1 LSRKKKKT
9 NGTKKA
15 RQKRFGQ
22 YKLLKKLATGGMA
35 EIFLARHINQPESK
49 PDVALKRILK
59 HHSENTQLV
68 KMFFREASIITR
80 LNHEN
85 IIRILDFG
93 KENENFYMTMDHVK
107 GVNLDTIFNTAHK
120 NQEKWNLKYGIEI
133 VRQALEG
140 IKHAHNLKDDKGNDV
155 NIVHLDLSPR
165 NLMVSGRGLVKILDF
180 GISKATY
187 DDDKKSFN
195 ALRGTYAYMS
205 PEQCKEKPVDKRSD
219 LFSLGILLYEMTTLA
234 PLFSKQPSEF
244 MILRAITEGIVP
256 PPSNI
261 IQNYPPELEQ
271 IIYQALEVDPNKR
284 FQSAEAFL
292 KALESVSKNYNMS
305 LDKLELS
312 KGLSKVLPELVVDQS
327 SLPSREELTFTDDE
341 KSGDS
346 EKKESD
352 TKSDR
357 QKSEIKVAE
366 QDSEK
371 AQEKQKEIPNFF
383 KDGTNGDS
391 KKSEKAEDSKE
402 DVEEDLPAPQI
413 LTLADQAEELMR
425 HKQKSRILYTI
436 FTFLFMAL
444 VSAGVFMH
452 YQKTGWLPET
462 VGSTIYVPD
471 SGTLYI
477 DTKPE
482 GAKIFIDNKLQT
494 GKTPFEMQNLPL
506 NKKIPI
512 EIVMSGYATIK
523 ESVVLDNKTPLK
535 AMVHDLVRQ

>member
-1 LSRKKKKT
+1 
-9 NGTKKA
+9 
-15 RQKRFGQ
+15 
-22 YKLLKKLATGGMA
+22 
-35 EIFLARHINQPESK
+35 
-49 PDVALKRILK
+49 
-59 HHSENTQLV
+59 
-68 KMFFREASIITR
+68 
-80 LNHEN
+80 
-85 IIRILDFG
+85 
-93 KENENFYMTMDHVK
+93 
-107 GVNLDTIFNTAHK
+107 
-120 NQEKWNLKYGIEI
+120 
-133 VRQALEG
+133 
-140 IKHAHNLKDDKGNDV
+140 
-155 NIVHLDLSPR
+155 VHLDLSPR